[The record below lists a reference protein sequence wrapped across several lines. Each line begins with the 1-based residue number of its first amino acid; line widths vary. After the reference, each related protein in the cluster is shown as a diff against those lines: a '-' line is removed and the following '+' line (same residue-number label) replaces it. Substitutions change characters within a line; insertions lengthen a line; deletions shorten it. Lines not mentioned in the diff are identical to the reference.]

1 MKYFLPCRRSNIP
14 GVPYQLT
21 PALLRFRPKGF
32 QVDYSLSWILSPG
45 NRFCGRPS
53 PRVLAT
59 PLSSLKRKH
68 TQRIRYSRRWTRCL
82 IKLPINRIS
91 IFLQNNS
98 LEGQKRE
105 GKRQRNYRKVNRSIT
120 NNFPHDVFNQR
131 TFFNNFNSFSCEM
144 RVSILNNTSSNI
156 FSSYIKK
163 DCLSDA
169 FILTA

>member
-131 TFFNNFNSFSCEM
+131 TFAISIPFRVKCECQFLII
-144 RVSILNNTSSNI
+144 RLRI
-156 FSSYIKK
+156 FFLLTLKK
-163 DCLSDA
+163 IVYLMHLS
-169 FILTA
+169 